1 MSTRFYI
8 AALLAFLAAAVGFG
22 AGVAAVLTIPE
33 LNANAA
39 FWLPVAFVIAL
50 AAAPFIGWALAP
62 TLRAKH

>member
-1 MSTRFYI
+1 MRTRVYI

-22 AGVAAVLTIPE
+22 TGVAAVLTIPT

-39 FWLPVAFVIAL
+39 FWLPVVLVISL

-62 TLRAKH
+62 ALRAK